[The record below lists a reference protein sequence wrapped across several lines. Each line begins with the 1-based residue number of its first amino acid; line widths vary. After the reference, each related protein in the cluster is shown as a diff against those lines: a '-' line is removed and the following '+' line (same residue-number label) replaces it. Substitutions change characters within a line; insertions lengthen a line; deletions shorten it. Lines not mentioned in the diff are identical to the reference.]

1 MELECYVEGVRGMA
15 NTSSACQPSWTFSRF
30 GSFLSTT
37 ITISYLSAL
46 HLCRD
51 DGCVAARSLGR
62 YVKGGPGMANTT
74 RVFSFVSSRLA
85 SRRVFSYS
93 SYRFCAA
100 DTEGHFWRTVLRST
114 NLAFSR
120 ITAVVRGGYKAT
132 LSRWARRL
140 NLPAFYLSSL
150 LHLSSFLRCGCG
162 MPTLGTPHSTRRTWE
177 PVGPLRRSRLGL
189 LLTRKT
195 EGHAPKRVH
204 TCFLSPSSP
213 FIVSTLLVTLLSW

>member
-74 RVFSFVSSRLA
+74 RVFSFVFSRLA

-93 SYRFCAA
+93 RLRVFRNTFGLLCLYFVILLWVWA
-100 DTEGHFWRTVLRST
+100 TV
-114 NLAFSR
+114 
-120 ITAVVRGGYKAT
+120 
-132 LSRWARRL
+132 
-140 NLPAFYLSSL
+140 
-150 LHLSSFLRCGCG
+150 SSFQ
-162 MPTLGTPHSTRRTWE
+162 SF
-177 PVGPLRRSRLGL
+177 VGSVWWSA
-189 LLTRKT
+189 TI
-195 EGHAPKRVH
+195 APWHPR
-204 TCFLSPSSP
+204 
-213 FIVSTLLVTLLSW
+213 

>member
-1 MELECYVEGVRGMA
+1 MQTLSFSLGLALRNSVVGSNHTREPGDGMELECYVEGVRGMA

-74 RVFSFVSSRLA
+74 RVFSFVFSRLA

-120 ITAVVRGGYKAT
+120 IMAVVRGGPEQLCRA
-132 LSRWARRL
+132 
-140 NLPAFYLSSL
+140 
-150 LHLSSFLRCGCG
+150 
-162 MPTLGTPHSTRRTWE
+162 
-177 PVGPLRRSRLGL
+177 GPD
-189 LLTRKT
+189 
-195 EGHAPKRVH
+195 V
-204 TCFLSPSSP
+204 
-213 FIVSTLLVTLLSW
+213 